1 MEKLTPVTYAFGDM
15 NLIKQT
21 ALFYDCVVPF
31 PFEKFQT
38 GKNDLFCTSE
48 LVVKSMSEYMSYQVF
63 DRLLHPISAIFKN
76 EHELAKMYGSIIYS
90 FTCFFKMEL
99 MDMEDFSQKLYK
111 RENVNVDF
119 LNKPKKVFS
128 KTFNSFEEITKDLNF
143 DDFEEETI
151 SRPEEMKRF
160 GFDINYVMPSNKL
173 CSPKATMEDVS
184 IILSGIDLIDTE
196 KASWEQIIDYRQDEK
211 AKNKLRN
218 LRLFLQT
225 NYIGKSRQYIE
236 DDFGKRIDD
245 YNSVVKEYGFNK
257 KKSVISFLANSK
269 NIRTFGTASIASIL
283 LGQPIIATGS
293 ALTGICLEI
302 LNGTLEFITQKHAF
316 SKFKEEHELSYIMDF
331 YDRI

>member
-21 ALFYDCVVPF
+21 ALFYDCIVPF
-31 PFEKFQT
+31 PFEKFQN
-38 GKNDLFCTSE
+38 GNSNLSCTSE
-48 LVVKSMSEYMSYQVF
+48 SVVKSISEYMSYQVF
-63 DRLLHPISAIFKN
+63 DRLLHPISTIFRN
-76 EHELAKMYGSIIYS
+76 EHELAKIYGSSIYS
-90 FTCFFKMEL
+90 FTCYFKMEL
-99 MDMEDFSQKLYK
+99 MEMEDFSQKLYNQ
-111 RENVNVDF
+111 ENVNADL
-119 LNKPKKVFS
+119 LNKPKKVYS
-128 KTFNSFEEITKDLNF
+128 KTYNSFEEMKEDLNF
-143 DDFEEETI
+143 DDCEEETI

-160 GFDINYVMPSNKL
+160 GFDINYVMPSTKL
-173 CSPKATMEDVS
+173 CSPKATMEDISV
-184 IILSGIDLIDTE
+184 ILSGIDLIDTE
-196 KASWEQIIDYRQDEK
+196 KASWEQIIDYRQDEN
-211 AKNKLRN
+211 AKKKLRN

-225 NYIGKSRQYIE
+225 NYAGKSRQYIE

-283 LGQPIIATGS
+283 LGHPIAATGS

-316 SKFKEEHELSYIMDF
+316 NKFKEGHELSYIMDF

>member
-1 MEKLTPVTYAFGDM
+1 MEKLTPVTYTFGDM

-21 ALFYDCVVPF
+21 ALFYDCIVPF
-31 PFEKFQT
+31 PFEKFQN
-38 GKNDLFCTSE
+38 GKNDLSCTSD
-48 LVVKSMSEYMSYQVF
+48 LVVKSISEYMSYQVF
-63 DRLLHPISAIFKN
+63 DKLLHPISTIFRN
-76 EHELAKMYGSIIYS
+76 EHELAKIYGSSIYS
-90 FTCFFKMEL
+90 FTCYFKMEL
-99 MDMEDFSQKLYK
+99 MLMEDFSQKLYK
-111 RENVNVDF
+111 QENINVDF

-128 KTFNSFEEITKDLNF
+128 KTLNSLKEIKKLDL
-143 DDFEEETI
+143 DDYKEETI

-173 CSPKATMEDVS
+173 CSPNATMEDIS

-196 KASWEQIIDYRQDEK
+196 KASWEQIIDYRQDEH
-211 AKNKLRN
+211 AKKKLRN

-269 NIRTFGTASIASIL
+269 NIRTFGTASIASVL
-283 LGQPIIATGS
+283 LGQPIVATGA
-293 ALTGICLEI
+293 ALTGICLDI
-302 LNGTLEFITQKHAF
+302 LNGTLEFVTQKHAF
-316 SKFKEEHELSYIMDF
+316 NKFKEEHELSYIMDF
-331 YDRI
+331 YNRI

>member
-1 MEKLTPVTYAFGDM
+1 MEKLTPVTYTFGDM

-21 ALFYDCVVPF
+21 ALFYDCIVPF
-31 PFEKFQT
+31 PFEKFQN
-38 GKNDLFCTSE
+38 GKNDLSCTSD
-48 LVVKSMSEYMSYQVF
+48 LVVKSISEYMSYQVF
-63 DRLLHPISAIFKN
+63 DKLLHPISTIFRN
-76 EHELAKMYGSIIYS
+76 EHELAKIYGSSIYS
-90 FTCFFKMEL
+90 FTCYFKMEL
-99 MDMEDFSQKLYK
+99 MLMEDFSQKLYK
-111 RENVNVDF
+111 QENINVDF

-128 KTFNSFEEITKDLNF
+128 KTLNSLKEIKKLDL
-143 DDFEEETI
+143 DDYKEETI

-173 CSPKATMEDVS
+173 CSPNATMEDIS

-196 KASWEQIIDYRQDEK
+196 KASWEQIIDYRQDEH
-211 AKNKLRN
+211 AKKKLRN

-269 NIRTFGTASIASIL
+269 NIRTFGTASIASVL
-283 LGQPIIATGS
+283 LGQPIVATGT
-293 ALTGICLEI
+293 ALTGICLDI
-302 LNGTLEFITQKHAF
+302 LNGTLEFVTQKHAF
-316 SKFKEEHELSYIMDF
+316 NKFKEEHELSYIMDF
-331 YDRI
+331 YNRI

>member
-1 MEKLTPVTYAFGDM
+1 MEKLTPVTYTFGDM

-21 ALFYDCVVPF
+21 ALFYDCIVPF
-31 PFEKFQT
+31 PFEKFQN
-38 GKNDLFCTSE
+38 GKNNLSCTSD
-48 LVVKSMSEYMSYQVF
+48 LVVKSISEYMSYQVF
-63 DRLLHPISAIFKN
+63 DKLLHPISTIFRN
-76 EHELAKMYGSIIYS
+76 EHELAKIYGSSIYS
-90 FTCFFKMEL
+90 FTCYFKMEL
-99 MDMEDFSQKLYK
+99 MLMEDFSQKLYK
-111 RENVNVDF
+111 QENINVDF

-128 KTFNSFEEITKDLNF
+128 KTLNSLKEIKKLDL
-143 DDFEEETI
+143 DDYKEETI

-173 CSPKATMEDVS
+173 CSPNATMEDIS

-196 KASWEQIIDYRQDEK
+196 KASWEQIIDYRQDEH
-211 AKNKLRN
+211 AKKKLRN

-269 NIRTFGTASIASIL
+269 NIRTFGTASIASVL
-283 LGQPIIATGS
+283 LGQPIVATGA
-293 ALTGICLEI
+293 ALTGICLDI
-302 LNGTLEFITQKHAF
+302 LNGTLEFVTQKHAF
-316 SKFKEEHELSYIMDF
+316 NKFKEEHELSYIMDF
-331 YDRI
+331 YNRI